1 MNPVRHSGPCD
12 SQPNGELN
20 PVENILTSNPAL
32 EGTEEQRGIISN
44 GAKERETGPSI
55 RKGPELLI
63 FIDGASRGNPGRAG
77 AGVHIA
83 NREGKRISRTGRYL
97 GQKTNNE
104 AEYEA
109 LLLGLQEA
117 KRLGGEVIC
126 IFTDSELVERQV
138 KGIYRVKELHLKILH
153 GRAMEKIKEFA
164 SFEIR
169 SIPRKENQE
178 ADLLANQAIE
188 RGMLRER
195 EKGGGRERDGRS
207 SSPPAKGGD
216 RGEESPSSAGQGGP

>member
-1 MNPVRHSGPCD
+1 MNR
-12 SQPNGELN
+12 
-20 PVENILTSNPAL
+20 
-32 EGTEEQRGIISN
+32 
-44 GAKERETGPSI
+44 RETGLRAPN
-55 RKGPELLI
+55 GLELFI

-77 AGVHIA
+77 AGVYIV
-83 NREGKRISRTGRYL
+83 NREGKKIAGTGRYL
-97 GQKTNNE
+97 GRKTNNE

-109 LLLGLQEA
+109 LLLGLREA
-117 KRLGGEVIC
+117 KRLGGEAVR

-195 EKGGGRERDGRS
+195 EKGGGRE
-207 SSPPAKGGD
+207 
-216 RGEESPSSAGQGGP
+216 